1 MGSRYIPKRE
11 RELKDAFQSRNIEEF
26 FWWIVREHED
36 NLLDGDPSHMTHGV
50 FRLALD
56 RLSAMHMKRM
66 DAEEGDKMS
75 DSDVAE
81 LERVLKVVK

>member
-11 RELKDAFQSRNIEEF
+11 RELKQAFESRNIEEF

-56 RLSAMHMKRM
+56 RLSAMHMSAWTQR
-66 DAEEGDKMS
+66 AGRGCRTATLPS
-75 DSDVAE
+75 
-81 LERVLKVVK
+81 LKGC